1 MPYSLTA
8 YVASTFIFLTAP
20 SDTTR
25 HAGAPAATATITTG
39 ASACEAPTLAL
50 PPSIELAPG
59 LQPVVKWVLEHSPRF
74 REQCR
79 TLAAAPRLRATVSV
93 AYGQSVG
100 MSRARTAFRQTR
112 AGGLDAEIEI
122 RSASDMS
129 ELLGHEFEHLIEQ
142 LDGVDLP
149 AMARDGEA
157 RRLVDG
163 AFETERAIAAG
174 QQVAGEVIDNAPDRL
189 RRAGASLWRAVRRAA
204 RR

>member
-8 YVASTFIFLTAP
+8 FVASTFIFLAAP
-20 SDTTR
+20 SDTTK
-25 HAGAPAATATITTG
+25 HAAAPTALTATA
-39 ASACEAPTLAL
+39 ASTCDAPTLAL
-50 PPSIELAPG
+50 PSTIELAPG

-93 AYGQSVG
+93 AYGQNIGV
-100 MSRARTAFRQTR
+100 SRARTAFRQTR

-122 RSASDMS
+122 RSASDIS

-149 AMARDGEA
+149 ALAREGEA

-163 AFETERAIAAG
+163 AFETERAITAG
-174 QQVAGEVIDNAPDRL
+174 QQVAGEVIDNAPDRV

-204 RR
+204 GR